1 LLAKRQASGGSF
13 MTNIVIVGAGQAGGS
28 AALQLRS
35 AGFEGALTLIG
46 AEPHPP
52 YERPP
57 LSKAYLTGDLAY
69 DSLLLRPLE
78 FYGDQNVQL
87 LTDTSVT
94 SINLVEKVVM
104 TSDKQALR
112 FDKLLLATGA
122 RPRQLP
128 ISGADLPGVHY
139 LRTLGDVAAL
149 QNTMRRAQNVCL
161 IGGGYV
167 GLEFASVARKAGLK
181 VTVLEAA
188 DRLLQR
194 VTTPEMSEYFADL
207 HRSHGV
213 EVCVGARIQEI
224 QGAHQVERVVCE
236 HGTVTADLVLI
247 GIGALP
253 NVEIA
258 EAAGLACDNGIQ
270 VDEMCRSSHP
280 DVFAAGDC
288 TNHPNALLKRRL
300 RLESA
305 PNATDQARV
314 AATNMMGANET
325 YCTVPWFW
333 SDQYTSKLQAV
344 GFSSDG
350 TQSICRGDKAAHQ
363 FAMFYLKE
371 NRLVAVEAIN
381 SAKAFMAGKR
391 LYGHELDPD
400 QLADPATDLR
410 SLIKSVA

>member
-1 LLAKRQASGGSF
+1 

-78 FYGDQNVQL
+78 FYRDQNVQL

-325 YCTVPWFW
+325 YCNVPWFW

-363 FAMFYLKE
+363 FAMFYLKA

>member
-1 LLAKRQASGGSF
+1 

-35 AGFEGALTLIG
+35 AGFEGAVTLIG
-46 AEPHPP
+46 AEPDPP

-78 FYGDQNVQL
+78 FYRDQNVQL

-94 SINLVEKVVM
+94 SINLVEKFVM

-128 ISGADLPGVHY
+128 ISGADLSGVHY

-224 QGAHQVERVVCE
+224 QGADQVERVVCE
-236 HGTVTADLVLI
+236 HGTVPADLVLI

-253 NVEIA
+253 SVEIA

-314 AATNMMGANET
+314 AAINMMGANET

-350 TQSICRGDKAAHQ
+350 TQSVCRGDKAAHQ

>member
-1 LLAKRQASGGSF
+1 

-78 FYGDQNVQL
+78 FYRDQNVQL

-247 GIGALP
+247 GIGAQP

>member
-1 LLAKRQASGGSF
+1 

-224 QGAHQVERVVCE
+224 QGVDQVERVVCE

-363 FAMFYLKE
+363 FAMFYLNE

>member
-1 LLAKRQASGGSF
+1 

-247 GIGALP
+247 GIGAQP

-363 FAMFYLKE
+363 
-371 NRLVAVEAIN
+371 RLAQPWA
-381 SAKAFMAGKR
+381 SACNQGKG
-391 LYGHELDPD
+391 LMCHGLD
-400 QLADPATDLR
+400 R
-410 SLIKSVA
+410 RRFGIG

>member
-1 LLAKRQASGGSF
+1 
-13 MTNIVIVGAGQAGGS
+13 MTDIVIVGAGQAGGS

-35 AGFEGALTLIG
+35 AGFEGAITLIG

-57 LSKAYLTGDLAY
+57 LSKAYLTGELAY
-69 DSLLLRPLE
+69 DALLLRPST
-78 FYGDQNVQL
+78 FYRDQNVQL

-94 SINLVEKVVM
+94 SVDPLTKTVTTAEKR
-104 TSDKQALR
+104 TLQ

-128 ISGADLPGVHY
+128 IPGAELPGVHY

-149 QNTMRRAQNVCL
+149 QETMERAQNVCL

-167 GLEFASVARKAGLK
+167 GLEFASVARKAGLN

-194 VTTPEMSEYFADL
+194 VTTPEMSEYFAYL

-213 EVCVGARIQEI
+213 DVCVGACIQEI
-224 QGAHQVERVVCE
+224 QGAGQVERVVCD

-253 NVEIA
+253 NTEVA
-258 EAAGLACDNGIQ
+258 ESAGLACENGIQ

-280 DVFAAGDC
+280 DIFAAGDC

-314 AATNMMGANET
+314 AAINMMGGNET

-350 TQSICRGDKAAHQ
+350 TQSICRGDKTKHQ

-391 LYGHELDPD
+391 LYGHELDPE
-400 QLADPATDLR
+400 QLADPEIDLR
-410 SLIKSVA
+410 SLVKAIA

>member
-1 LLAKRQASGGSF
+1 

>member
-1 LLAKRQASGGSF
+1 

-78 FYGDQNVQL
+78 FYRDQNVQL

>member
-1 LLAKRQASGGSF
+1 

-207 HRSHGV
+207 HRSHGI

-247 GIGALP
+247 GIGAQP

>member
-1 LLAKRQASGGSF
+1 

-35 AGFEGALTLIG
+35 AGFEGAVTLIG

-78 FYGDQNVQL
+78 FYRDQNVQL

-94 SINLVEKVVM
+94 SINLVEKFVM

-128 ISGADLPGVHY
+128 ISGADLSGVHY

-224 QGAHQVERVVCE
+224 QGADQVERVVCE
-236 HGTVTADLVLI
+236 HGTVPADLVLI

-253 NVEIA
+253 SVEIA

-314 AATNMMGANET
+314 AAINMMGANET

-350 TQSICRGDKAAHQ
+350 TQSVCRGDKAAHQ

>member
-1 LLAKRQASGGSF
+1 

-69 DSLLLRPLE
+69 NSLLLRPLE
-78 FYGDQNVQL
+78 FYRDQNVQL

-167 GLEFASVARKAGLK
+167 GLEFASVARKAGLT

-247 GIGALP
+247 GIGAQP

>member
-1 LLAKRQASGGSF
+1 

-247 GIGALP
+247 GIGAQP

>member
-1 LLAKRQASGGSF
+1 

-247 GIGALP
+247 GIGAQP

-300 RLESA
+300 WLESA

>member
-1 LLAKRQASGGSF
+1 

-78 FYGDQNVQL
+78 FYRDQNVQL

-128 ISGADLPGVHY
+128 ISGADLSGVHY

-224 QGAHQVERVVCE
+224 QGADQVECVVCE

-270 VDEMCRSSHP
+270 VDEICRSSHP

-350 TQSICRGDKAAHQ
+350 TQSVCRGDKAGHQ

>member
-1 LLAKRQASGGSF
+1 

-52 YERPP
+52 DERPP

-247 GIGALP
+247 GIGAQP

>member
-1 LLAKRQASGGSF
+1 

-46 AEPHPP
+46 TEPHPP

-78 FYGDQNVQL
+78 FYRDQNVQL

-247 GIGALP
+247 GIGAQP

>member
-1 LLAKRQASGGSF
+1 

-78 FYGDQNVQL
+78 FYRDQNVQL

-94 SINLVEKVVM
+94 SINLVEKFVM

-128 ISGADLPGVHY
+128 ISGADLSGVHY

-213 EVCVGARIQEI
+213 EICVGARIQEI
-224 QGAHQVERVVCE
+224 QGADQVERVVCE
-236 HGTVTADLVLI
+236 HGTVPADLVLI

-253 NVEIA
+253 SVEIA

-314 AATNMMGANET
+314 AAINMMGANET

-350 TQSICRGDKAAHQ
+350 TQSVCRGDKAAHQ

>member
-1 LLAKRQASGGSF
+1 

-69 DSLLLRPLE
+69 NSLLLRPLE
-78 FYGDQNVQL
+78 FYRDQNVQL

-247 GIGALP
+247 GIGAQP